1 MKNHSGYCLIGQCRT
16 WSYWYSTGLLN
27 HGRAVTKFPSC
38 LAYTTYR
45 RKTEHLGSFLSS
57 TFLVFALKVARC
69 HAHGSQGK
77 FPAHGLRDSPAMV
90 SQLQKVL
97 QIIRAAILN
106 NSTTT
111 CIIIYCGSAI
121 VHLRTQS

>member
-1 MKNHSGYCLIGQCRT
+1 MLM
-16 WSYWYSTGLLN
+16 
-27 HGRAVTKFPSC
+27 
-38 LAYTTYR
+38 
-45 RKTEHLGSFLSS
+45 
-57 TFLVFALKVARC
+57 VARGNSRPT
-69 HAHGSQGK
+69 A
-77 FPAHGLRDSPAMV
+77 LRDSPAMV

-111 CIIIYCGSAI
+111 CIIIYGGSAI